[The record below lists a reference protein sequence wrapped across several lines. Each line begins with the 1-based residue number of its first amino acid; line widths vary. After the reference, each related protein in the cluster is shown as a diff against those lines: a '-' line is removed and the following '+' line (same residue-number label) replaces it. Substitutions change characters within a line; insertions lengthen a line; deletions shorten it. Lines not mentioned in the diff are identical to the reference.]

1 MILFGL
7 FIGFVTLLLFFVLV
21 IRLMVFSIKRKAFPK
36 KLLIAT
42 LAGGWIVG
50 SIVVYETYFFT
61 FERIDRTHMQEGV
74 QVVASPNGTYAASVF
89 YEPYGGAVGG
99 VNVWV
104 EVTDFQK
111 EKTNVI
117 YYADAD
123 AEVTVEWVD
132 DETLIVHNNNSTKLR
147 VEDEIFHEFGR
158 ACRSVLMKHAYK
170 TCYQD

>member
-21 IRLMVFSIKRKAFPK
+21 IRLIVFRVKRKAFPK

-42 LAGGWIVG
+42 LAGGLITG
-50 SIVVYETYFFT
+50 SIVVYEVYFFS
-61 FERIDRTHMQEGV
+61 FKQIDRTHMQEGPQAV
-74 QVVASPNGTYAASVF
+74 TSPSGTYAASVF
-89 YEPYGGAVGG
+89 YEPYGGALGG

-111 EKTNVI
+111 EETNVI

-123 AEVTVEWVD
+123 AEVSVD
-132 DETLIVHNNNSTKLR
+132 WANDETLIVHNNKRTKLR
-147 VEDEIFHEFGR
+147 VEDEIYHEFGG
-158 ACRSVLMKHAYK
+158 ACRSVLTKNTYQ